1 MTSAT
6 DFWSKRKAGVRA
18 EAEAE
23 LAVAEDTQRE
33 AELQELETKT
43 DGEILEEL
51 NLPDPDELQ
60 LGDDFKAFMGKAVPE
75 RIRRRALRKLWLSNP
90 ALANLDG
97 LIEYGEDYTD
107 GATVVENLQTAY
119 QVGKGMLKHIEALA
133 DVDDEAEISTETEGD
148 SEYLAEDVE
157 ITPASA
163 EADSIDDPEG
173 EPPEQ
178 AGQPLEVNMVS
189 EARAVPIRRMRFHFS
204 GENQQLQGH
213 EAKG

>member
-6 DFWSKRKAGVRA
+6 DFWSRRKAGVRA
-18 EAEAE
+18 EEEAE
-23 LAVAEDTQRE
+23 LAIAESSQRE
-33 AELQELETKT
+33 AELQQLETKT

-51 NLPDPDELQ
+51 NLPDPEELQ
-60 LGDDFKAFMGKAVPE
+60 IGDDFKAFMSKAVPE

-107 GATVVENLQTAY
+107 SATVVENLQTAY

-133 DVDDEAEISTETEGD
+133 KSDDEAESPADTGNDIEHVS
-148 SEYLAEDVE
+148 EDVE
-157 ITPASA
+157 IAPEMAATELELSSIETSA
-163 EADSIDDPEG
+163 EEVSF
-173 EPPEQ
+173 
-178 AGQPLEVNMVS
+178 PLEMDMTDD
-189 EARAVPIRRMRFHFS
+189 AKPISTRRMRFHFS
-204 GENQQLQGH
+204 GENEQLQGH